1 MELLLMIP
9 VGVAVLVGLAL
20 MSVFFELFVY
30 GGMILLAIAF
40 VVELVKAV
48 VGVVI

>member
-9 VGVAVLVGLAL
+9 VVVVLVGLAL

-30 GGMILLAIAF
+30 GGMILLAITF